1 MQKTCKKQ
9 NITIFALKNCQ
20 YWQKFNVKMEI
31 KRDKYLQ
38 QLIESR
44 QNGFIKVVTGIRR
57 CGKSYLL
64 NVLFYKYL
72 LANGISEDHIIRIDL
87 EDRLNKDLRNPD
99 TMLHY
104 VHNRIK
110 DKELYYIIIDEVQL
124 MDEFVDVLNSF
135 RHIENADTYV
145 TGSNSHFLSSDIP
158 TEFRGRGETIHIN
171 PLSFSEYYSAKGGD
185 KQEAWREYYTY
196 GGLPLILSF
205 DNEEKK
211 INYLK
216 NLFETV
222 YLADIIE
229 RHKVKNENEM
239 RELMLIIASS
249 IGSPCNP
256 TKLSN
261 TFKSVK
267 NVNIGSQTISNY
279 LSYLLDSFLLNK
291 AIRYDI
297 KGKKYIN
304 TLAKYYFA
312 DIGLRN
318 AILDMRQQEETHI
331 MENIIYNELI
341 VRGYRVD
348 VGMVE
353 IKTLNKEGKWLRS
366 QLEVDFIASL
376 GSKKYYIQSA
386 FSIPDREKEI
396 QESRSLININDSF
409 KKIIIVKDHIMPRRN
424 EEGILTIGL
433 FDFLLKEN
441 SLEM

>member
-1 MQKTCKKQ
+1 M
-9 NITIFALKNCQ
+9 
-20 YWQKFNVKMEI
+20 VEI
-31 KRDKYLQ
+31 KRDRYLK

-44 QNGFIKVVTGIRR
+44 QNGFIKIVTGIRR

-64 NVLFYKYL
+64 NVLFYHYL
-72 LANGISEDHIIRIDL
+72 LENGVDDEHIIRVDL
-87 EDRLNKDLRNPD
+87 EDRMYKELRDPD
-99 TMLHY
+99 AMLQYIHS
-104 VHNRIK
+104 RIT
-110 DKELYYIIIDEVQL
+110 DKNLYYIIIDEVQL
-124 MDEFVDVLNSF
+124 MGEFVDVLNSLL
-135 RHIENADTYV
+135 HIENADTYV

-158 TEFRGRGETIHIN
+158 TEFRGRGETIHVN
-171 PLSFSEYYSAKGGD
+171 PLSFAEFYAAKGGD
-185 KQEAWREYYTY
+185 KQDAWREYYTY

-205 DNEEKK
+205 DTEVKK

-229 RHKVKNENEM
+229 RHKIKNEHEM
-239 RELMLIIASS
+239 RELVLIMASC

-256 TKLSN
+256 TKLSK

-267 NVNIGSQTISNY
+267 NLTISNKTISNY
-279 LSYLLDSFLLNK
+279 LKYLSEAFLMNK

-304 TLAKYYFA
+304 TLSKYYFS

-331 MENIIYNELI
+331 MENIIYNELV

-353 IKTLNKEGKWLRS
+353 IKKKDKNDKWIRT
-366 QLEVDFIASL
+366 QLEVDFVANL
-376 GSKKYYIQSA
+376 GSKKYYVQSA
-386 FSIPDREKEI
+386 LSIPDREKEK
-396 QESRSLININDSF
+396 QESGSLTNINDSF
-409 KKIIIVKDHIMPRRN
+409 KKIIVVKDHIMPRRN

-433 FDFLLKEN
+433 YDFLLNEN
-441 SLEM
+441 SLNL

>member
-1 MQKTCKKQ
+1 
-9 NITIFALKNCQ
+9 
-20 YWQKFNVKMEI
+20 MEF
-31 KRDKYLQ
+31 KRDRYLQ

-64 NVLFYKYL
+64 NVLFYHYL
-72 LANGISEDHIIRIDL
+72 LDSGVKDDHIIRIDL
-87 EDRLNKDLRNPD
+87 EDRMNKELRNPD

-104 VHNRIK
+104 VHNCIK
-110 DKELYYIIIDEVQL
+110 DDGLYYIIIDEVQL

-135 RHIENADTYV
+135 RHIDNADTYV

-158 TEFRGRGETIHIN
+158 TEFRGRGETIHVN
-171 PLSFSEYYSAKGGD
+171 PLTFSEFYLAKGGD
-185 KQEAWREYYTY
+185 KQDAWREYFTY
-196 GGLPLILSF
+196 GGLPHIQSF
-205 DNEEKK
+205 DAEHAK
-211 INYLK
+211 INYLQ

-229 RHKVKNENEM
+229 RHKIKNEHEM
-239 RELMLIIASS
+239 RELVLFLASS

-267 NVNIGSQTISNY
+267 NISISSRTISNY
-279 LSYLLDSFLLNK
+279 IVYLSESFLLSK

-304 TLAKYYFA
+304 TLSKYYFS

-318 AILDMRQQEETHI
+318 AILNMRQQEETHI

-341 VRGYRVD
+341 ARGYRVD
-348 VGMVE
+348 IGTVV
-353 IKTLNKEGKWLRS
+353 IKNQDKTGKWTRTL
-366 QLEVDFIASL
+366 LEVDFIANL
-376 GSKKYYIQSA
+376 GSKKYYLQSA
-386 FSIPDREKEI
+386 LSIPNREKEI
-396 QESRSLININDSF
+396 QESRSLMSINDSF
-409 KKIIIVKDHIMPRRN
+409 KKIIIVKDNIMPRRN

-433 FDFLLKEN
+433 FDFLLKED
-441 SLEM
+441 SLDL

>member
-1 MQKTCKKQ
+1 M
-9 NITIFALKNCQ
+9 
-20 YWQKFNVKMEI
+20 
-31 KRDKYLQ
+31 YLQ
-38 QLIESR
+38 QLINSR

-64 NVLFYKYL
+64 NVLFYHYL
-72 LANGISEDHIIRIDL
+72 LESGVAEDHIIRIDL
-87 EDRLNKDLRNPD
+87 EDRLNKSLRDPD
-99 TMLHY
+99 EMLYY
-104 VHNRIK
+104 VHDHIK
-110 DKELYYIIIDEVQL
+110 DSQLYYIIIDEVQL

-135 RHIENADTYV
+135 LHISNTDTYV

-171 PLSFSEYYSAKGGD
+171 PLSFSEFYSVRGGD
-185 KQEAWREYYTY
+185 KLDAWREYYTY

-205 DNEEKK
+205 DTEQKK
-211 INYLK
+211 IRYLQD
-216 NLFETV
+216 LFETV

-229 RHKVKNENEM
+229 RHKIKNKHEM
-239 RELMLIIASS
+239 RELVLIMASS
-249 IGSPCNP
+249 IGSYCNP

-267 NVNIGSQTISNY
+267 NANISNKTISNY
-279 LSYLLDSFLLNK
+279 LTYLTDAFLLK
-291 AIRYDI
+291 RAFRYDI

-304 TLAKYYFA
+304 TLAKYYFS

-341 VRGYRVD
+341 IRGYSVD
-348 VGMVE
+348 VGLVE
-353 IKTLNKEGKWLRS
+353 IKKKDNEGNWSRNN
-366 QLEVDFIASL
+366 LEVDFIANM

-386 FSIPDREKEI
+386 LSIPDREKEL
-396 QESRSLININDSF
+396 QESRSLTIINDSF
-409 KKIIIVKDHIMPRRN
+409 KKIIVVKDHIMPRRN

-433 FDFLLKEN
+433 FDFLLDAN
-441 SLEM
+441 SMDI

>member
-1 MQKTCKKQ
+1 M
-9 NITIFALKNCQ
+9 
-20 YWQKFNVKMEI
+20 MEI
-31 KRDKYLQ
+31 KRNRYLQ
-38 QLIESR
+38 QLIDSR

-64 NVLFYKYL
+64 NVLFYHYL
-72 LANGISEDHIIRIDL
+72 IDSGVSDDHIIRIDL
-87 EDRLNKDLRNPD
+87 EDRMNKELRDPD

-104 VHNRIK
+104 VHDRIK

-158 TEFRGRGETIHIN
+158 TEFRGRGETIHVN
-171 PLSFSEYYSAKGGD
+171 PLSFAEFYSVKGGD
-185 KQEAWREYYTY
+185 KQDAWCEYYTY
-196 GGLPLILSF
+196 GGLPLIQSF
-205 DNEEKK
+205 ETEEKK
-211 INYLK
+211 TNYLK

-229 RHKVKNENEM
+229 RHKIKNDSEL
-239 RELMLIIASS
+239 RELVFILASS
-249 IGSPCNP
+249 IGAPCNP

-267 NVNIGSQTISNY
+267 NVSIGSQTISNY
-279 LSYLLDSFLLNK
+279 LTYLSESFLLNK

-304 TLAKYYFA
+304 TLSKYYFS

-341 VRGYRVD
+341 TRGYGVD
-348 VGMVE
+348 VGIVE
-353 IKTLNKEGKWLRS
+353 IRKHDKEGKWSRT
-366 QLEVDFIASL
+366 QLEVDFIANL
-376 GSKKYYIQSA
+376 GSKKYYVQSA
-386 FSIPDREKEI
+386 LSIPDREKEI
-396 QESRSLININDSF
+396 QESRSLMNINDSF

-424 EEGILTIGL
+424 EDGILTIGL
-433 FDFLLKEN
+433 FDFLLKED
-441 SLEM
+441 SLDL

>member
-1 MQKTCKKQ
+1 
-9 NITIFALKNCQ
+9 
-20 YWQKFNVKMEI
+20 MEI

-44 QNGFIKVVTGIRR
+44 QNGFIKVITGIRR

-64 NVLFYKYL
+64 NVLFYHYL
-72 LANGISEDHIIRIDL
+72 LENGVADDHIIRVDL
-87 EDRLNKDLRNPD
+87 EDRMNKDLRDPD
-99 TMLHY
+99 AMLHY
-104 VHNRIK
+104 VHDRIK
-110 DKELYYIIIDEVQL
+110 DNELYYVIIDEVQL

-135 RHIENADTYV
+135 MHIENADTYV

-158 TEFRGRGETIHIN
+158 TEFRGRGEIIHVY
-171 PLSFSEYYSAKGGD
+171 PLSFSEFFSAKSKD
-185 KQEAWREYYTY
+185 KQDAWREYYTY
-196 GGLPLILSF
+196 GGLPLIQSF
-205 DNEEKK
+205 DTEQKK

-216 NLFETV
+216 DLFETV

-229 RHKVKNENEM
+229 RHKIKNENEM
-239 RELMLIIASS
+239 RELVLILASS

-267 NVNIGSQTISNY
+267 NVKIGSQTISNY
-279 LSYLLDSFLLNK
+279 LSYLTESFLVDK

-304 TLAKYYFA
+304 TLSKYYFT

-341 VRGYRVD
+341 TRGCRVD

-353 IKTLNKEGKWLRS
+353 IKKPDKDGKWIRT
-366 QLEVDFIASL
+366 QLEVDFIANL

-386 FSIPDREKEI
+386 LSIPDREKEI

-409 KKIIIVKDHIMPRRN
+409 KKIIVVKDHIMPRRN

-433 FDFLLKEN
+433 FDFLLKED
-441 SLEM
+441 SLDL

>member
-1 MQKTCKKQ
+1 
-9 NITIFALKNCQ
+9 
-20 YWQKFNVKMEI
+20 MEI
-31 KRDKYLQ
+31 KRDRYLQ

-44 QNGFIKVVTGIRR
+44 QNGFIKVITGIRR

-64 NVLFYKYL
+64 NVLFYHYL
-72 LANGISEDHIIRIDL
+72 LENGVADDHIIRVDL
-87 EDRLNKDLRNPD
+87 EDRMNKELRDPD
-99 TMLHY
+99 VMLHY
-104 VHNRIK
+104 VHDRIK
-110 DKELYYIIIDEVQL
+110 DNELYYIIIDEVQL

-135 RHIENADTYV
+135 QHIDNADTYV

-158 TEFRGRGETIHIN
+158 TEFRGRGETIN
-171 PLSFSEYYSAKGGD
+171 VYPLSFSEFFSAKGGD
-185 KQEAWREYYTY
+185 KQDAWREYYTY
-196 GGLPLILSF
+196 GGLPLIQSF
-205 DNEEKK
+205 DTEQKK

-216 NLFETV
+216 DLFETV

-229 RHKVKNENEM
+229 RHNIKNENEM
-239 RELMLIIASS
+239 RELVLILASS

-267 NVNIGSQTISNY
+267 NVKIGSQTISNY
-279 LSYLLDSFLLNK
+279 LTYLTESFLVDK

-304 TLAKYYFA
+304 TLSKYYFT

-331 MENIIYNELI
+331 RENIIYNELLS
-341 VRGYRVD
+341 RGCIVD

-353 IKTLNKEGKWLRS
+353 IKKQDKDGKWIRI
-366 QLEVDFIASL
+366 QLEVDFIANL

-386 FSIPDREKEI
+386 LSIPDREKEI

-409 KKIIIVKDHIMPRRN
+409 KKIIVVKDHIMPRRN

-433 FDFLLKEN
+433 YDFLLKED
-441 SLEM
+441 SLDL

>member
-1 MQKTCKKQ
+1 M
-9 NITIFALKNCQ
+9 
-20 YWQKFNVKMEI
+20 MEI
-31 KRDKYLQ
+31 KRDRYLR
-38 QLIESR
+38 QLVDSR
-44 QNGFIKVVTGIRR
+44 RNGFIKVVTGIRR

-64 NVLFYKYL
+64 NVLFYNYL
-72 LANGISEDHIIRIDL
+72 LENGVADNHIIRIDL
-87 EDRLNKDLRNPD
+87 EDRLNKELRNPD
-99 TMLHY
+99 AMLHY
-104 VHNRIK
+104 VHDKIK
-110 DKELYYIIIDEVQL
+110 DKDLYYIIIDEVQM

-135 RHIENADTYV
+135 RHIDNADIYV

-158 TEFRGRGETIHIN
+158 TEFRGRGETIQVN
-171 PLSFSEYYSAKGGD
+171 PLSFAEFYSSKGGD
-185 KQEAWREYYTY
+185 KLDAWREYFTY

-205 DNEEKK
+205 NTEEKK

-216 NLFETV
+216 DLFETV

-229 RHKVKNENEM
+229 RNAVKNEHEM
-239 RELMLIIASS
+239 RELALIMASS

-261 TFKSVK
+261 TFMSMK
-267 NVNIGSQTISNY
+267 NVKISSQTISNY
-279 LSYLLDSFLLNK
+279 LTYLSEAFLMKK

-304 TLAKYYFA
+304 TLSKYYFS

-331 MENIIYNELI
+331 MENIIYNEL
-341 VRGYRVD
+341 VLRGYSVD

-353 IKTLNKEGKWLRS
+353 IKKKDKEGNWTRT

-376 GSKKYYIQSA
+376 GSKKYYVQSA
-386 FSIPDREKEI
+386 WSIPDREKEL
-396 QESRSLININDSF
+396 QESRPLVNINDSF

-433 FDFLLKEN
+433 FDFLLNED
-441 SLEM
+441 SLDL

>member
-1 MQKTCKKQ
+1 M
-9 NITIFALKNCQ
+9 
-20 YWQKFNVKMEI
+20 MEI
-31 KRDKYLQ
+31 KRDRYLR

-64 NVLFYKYL
+64 NVLFYHYL
-72 LANGISEDHIIRIDL
+72 LDNGVADDHIVRIDL
-87 EDRLNKDLRNPD
+87 EDRINKELRNPD

-104 VHNRIK
+104 VHDRIK

-158 TEFRGRGETIHIN
+158 TEFRGRGETIQVN
-171 PLSFSEYYSAKGGD
+171 PLSFSEFYSARGGD
-185 KQEAWREYYTY
+185 KQDAWLEYYSY
-196 GGLPLILSF
+196 GGLPLIQSF
-205 DNEEKK
+205 DTEQKK
-211 INYLK
+211 ISYLK

-229 RHKVKNENEM
+229 RHKIKNANEM
-239 RELMLIIASS
+239 RELVFIMASS

-267 NVNIGSQTISNY
+267 NIKIGSQTISNY
-279 LSYLLDSFLLNK
+279 LTYLSESFLLNK

-304 TLAKYYFA
+304 TLSKYYFS

-341 VRGYRVD
+341 ARGYNVD

-353 IKTLNKEGKWLRS
+353 IKKQDKDGKWVRI
-366 QLEVDFIASL
+366 QLEVDFVANL

-386 FSIPDREKEI
+386 YSIPNREKEVL
-396 QESRSLININDSF
+396 ESRSLTSINDSF
-409 KKIIIVKDHIMPRRN
+409 KKVIVVKDQIMPRRN

-433 FDFLLKEN
+433 FDFLLKED
-441 SLEM
+441 SLDL

>member
-1 MQKTCKKQ
+1 
-9 NITIFALKNCQ
+9 
-20 YWQKFNVKMEI
+20 MEI
-31 KRDKYLQ
+31 KRDRYLQ

-64 NVLFYKYL
+64 NVLFYHYL
-72 LANGISEDHIIRIDL
+72 LENGVSDDHIIRIDL
-87 EDRLNKDLRNPD
+87 EDRMNKDLRNPD
-99 TMLHY
+99 VMLHY
-104 VHNRIK
+104 VQDRIK
-110 DKELYYIIIDEVQL
+110 DKELYYIIIDEVQF

-135 RHIENADTYV
+135 RHIDNADTYV
-145 TGSNSHFLSSDIP
+145 TGSNSHFLSSDIS
-158 TEFRGRGETIHIN
+158 TEFRGRGETIHVN
-171 PLSFSEYYSAKGGD
+171 PLSFAEFYSSKGGD
-185 KQEAWREYYTY
+185 KYEAWREYYTY
-196 GGLPLILSF
+196 GGLPHILSF
-205 DNEEKK
+205 DTELKK
-211 INYLK
+211 VKYLQ

-229 RHKVKNENEM
+229 RHKIKNEHEM
-239 RELMLIIASS
+239 RELVLIMASS
-249 IGSPCNP
+249 IGSSCNP

-267 NVNIGSQTISNY
+267 NVIISNKTISNY
-279 LSYLLDSFLLNK
+279 LTFLSEAFLLKK

-304 TLAKYYFA
+304 TLSKYYFS

-341 VRGYRVD
+341 IRGYSVD

-353 IKTLNKEGKWLRS
+353 IKKPDKDGKWIRT
-366 QLEVDFIASL
+366 QLEVDFIANL
-376 GSKKYYIQSA
+376 GNNKYYVQSA
-386 FSIPDREKEI
+386 LSIPDREKEI
-396 QESRSLININDSF
+396 QESRSLTNINDSF
-409 KKIIIVKDHIMPRRN
+409 KKIIVVKEHIMPRRN

-433 FDFLLKEN
+433 FDFLLKED
-441 SLEM
+441 SLDL

>member
-1 MQKTCKKQ
+1 
-9 NITIFALKNCQ
+9 
-20 YWQKFNVKMEI
+20 MEI
-31 KRDKYLQ
+31 KRDRYLQ

-44 QNGFIKVVTGIRR
+44 QNGFIKVITGIRR

-64 NVLFYKYL
+64 NVLFYHYL
-72 LANGISEDHIIRIDL
+72 LDNGVADDHIIRVDL
-87 EDRLNKDLRNPD
+87 EDRMNKDLRNPD
-99 TMLHY
+99 VMLHY
-104 VHNRIK
+104 VHSRIQ
-110 DKELYYIIIDEVQL
+110 DSGLYYIIIDEVQL

-158 TEFRGRGETIHIN
+158 TEFRGRGETIHVY
-171 PLSFSEYYSAKGGD
+171 PLSFSEFYSAKGGD
-185 KQEAWREYYTY
+185 KQDAWREYFTY
-196 GGLPLILSF
+196 GGLPLIQSF
-205 DNEEKK
+205 DTEQKK

-216 NLFETV
+216 DLFETV

-229 RHKVKNENEM
+229 RHNIKNDNEM
-239 RELMLIIASS
+239 RELVLILASS
-249 IGSPCNP
+249 IGAPCNP

-267 NVNIGSQTISNY
+267 NVMIGSQTIAKY
-279 LSYLLDSFLLNK
+279 LTCLLESFLLNR

-304 TLAKYYFA
+304 TLTKYYFT

-318 AILDMRQQEETHI
+318 AVLDMRQQEETHI

-341 VRGYRVD
+341 TRGYRVD

-353 IKTLNKEGKWLRS
+353 IRKHNKDGKWTRV
-366 QLEVDFIASL
+366 QLEVNFIANQ
-376 GSKKYYIQSA
+376 GSKKYYVQSA
-386 FSIPDREKEI
+386 LSIPDREKEI
-396 QESRSLININDSF
+396 QESRSLTNINDSF
-409 KKIIIVKDHIMPRRN
+409 KKVIIVKNHIMPRRN

-433 FDFLLKEN
+433 FDFLLKED
-441 SLEM
+441 SLDL

>member
-1 MQKTCKKQ
+1 MP
-9 NITIFALKNCQ
+9 ILAKNQCG
-20 YWQKFNVKMEI
+20 NGN

-38 QLIESR
+38 QLIERR

-64 NVLFYKYL
+64 NTLFYHYL
-72 LANGISEDHIIRIDL
+72 LENGVADDHIIRVDL
-87 EDRLNKDLRNPD
+87 EDRMNKDLRNPD

-104 VHNRIK
+104 VRDRIM
-110 DKELYYIIIDEVQL
+110 DNELYYIIIDEVQL

-158 TEFRGRGETIHIN
+158 TEFRGRGETIQEN
-171 PLSFSEYYSAKGGD
+171 PLSFSEFYSAIGGD
-185 KQEAWREYYTY
+185 KQDALREYYTY
-196 GGLPLILSF
+196 GGLPLVQSF
-205 DNEEKK
+205 NTEQQK

-229 RHKVKNENEM
+229 RHKIKNENEM
-239 RELMLIIASS
+239 RELVLIMASS
-249 IGSPCNP
+249 IGASCKP

-267 NVNIGSQTISNY
+267 NVKIGSQTIAKY
-279 LSYLLDSFLLNK
+279 LDYLTESFLLTK

-304 TLAKYYFA
+304 TLSKYYFS
-312 DIGLRN
+312 DIGMRN

-341 VRGYRVD
+341 IRGFSVD

-353 IKTLNKEGKWLRS
+353 IKKPDKNGKWMRWFLRIRRVVLS
-366 QLEVDFIASL
+366 TKFMPV
-376 GSKKYYIQSA
+376 QSPRRHLLTNCMNGQPPSA
-386 FSIPDREKEI
+386 PARQSGCRRPRREKGLPY
-396 QESRSLININDSF
+396 SC
-409 KKIIIVKDHIMPRRN
+409 KPRL
-424 EEGILTIGL
+424 G
-433 FDFLLKEN
+433 K
-441 SLEM
+441 SA

>member
-1 MQKTCKKQ
+1 
-9 NITIFALKNCQ
+9 
-20 YWQKFNVKMEI
+20 MEI
-31 KRDKYLQ
+31 KRDRYLQ

-64 NVLFYKYL
+64 NVLFYHYL
-72 LANGISEDHIIRIDL
+72 LENGVSDDHIIRIDL
-87 EDRLNKDLRNPD
+87 EDRMNKDLRNPD
-99 TMLHY
+99 VMLHY
-104 VHNRIK
+104 VQDRIK
-110 DKELYYIIIDEVQL
+110 DKELYYIIIDEVQF

-135 RHIENADTYV
+135 RHIDNADTYV
-145 TGSNSHFLSSDIP
+145 TGSNSHFLSSDIS
-158 TEFRGRGETIHIN
+158 TEFRGRGETIHVN
-171 PLSFSEYYSAKGGD
+171 PLSFAEFYSSKGGD
-185 KQEAWREYYTY
+185 KYEAWREYYTY
-196 GGLPLILSF
+196 GGLPHILSF
-205 DNEEKK
+205 DTELKK
-211 INYLK
+211 VKYLQ

-229 RHKVKNENEM
+229 RHKIKNEHEM
-239 RELMLIIASS
+239 RELVLIMASS
-249 IGSPCNP
+249 IGSSYNP

-267 NVNIGSQTISNY
+267 NVIISNKTISNY
-279 LSYLLDSFLLNK
+279 LTFLSEAFLLKK

-304 TLAKYYFA
+304 TLSKYYFS

-341 VRGYRVD
+341 IRGYSVD

-353 IKTLNKEGKWLRS
+353 IKKPDKDGKWIRT
-366 QLEVDFIASL
+366 QLEVDFIANL
-376 GSKKYYIQSA
+376 GNNKYYVQSA
-386 FSIPDREKEI
+386 LSIPDREKEI
-396 QESRSLININDSF
+396 QESRSLTNINDSF
-409 KKIIIVKDHIMPRRN
+409 KKIIVVKEHIMPRRN

-433 FDFLLKEN
+433 FDFLLKED
-441 SLEM
+441 SLDL